1 MHRSGAIARQR
12 SVCHICESISTQR
25 RRVVT
30 PLFTTRNASQSP
42 YQPRRAMSS
51 SIPPDSGSLSAAALP
66 FARRASAAKNKSG
79 ESARVENDNGTS
91 PTANAPSLHP
101 SSVAD
106 IMSYLKTS
114 VSKVSTARGIPS
126 EQNVSA
132 ALEVCDMLANWFT
145 DESVQ
150 PQIAHA
156 ISELDSTASTLLS
169 LDDTKTLQPSKL
181 PEGIEYSAKLRELTD
196 KISETAYLIL
206 AHTPV
211 IITPKLLKQYVK
223 VQAKLG
229 KPETIPKVFQLYASK
244 PVPREGSLPL
254 SYTKQNPNR
263 AANAIEPEIVDA
275 ALDTAIEAKNLD
287 AAVGI
292 IENSYGTTASV
303 RSKLL
308 RHGLVPLS
316 TFAATPVAAYILASN
331 FSGLQQAMD
340 SSTATNV
347 AFAGIIAYVG
357 FTASL
362 GMVALATANDQMKR
376 VTWAPGVPLR
386 KRWIREEERAALD
399 KIACAWG
406 FQEPWRQGEEEGA
419 DWDALREYIGQKGM
433 MLDRTELMEGMD

>member
-1 MHRSGAIARQR
+1 LGG
-12 SVCHICESISTQR
+12 
-25 RRVVT
+25 
-30 PLFTTRNASQSP
+30 
-42 YQPRRAMSS
+42 RA
-51 SIPPDSGSLSAAALP
+51 AV
-66 FARRASAAKNKSG
+66 KSKPG
-79 ESARVENDNGTS
+79 ENVGVENDNGIS

-106 IMSYLKTS
+106 IMGYLKTS
-114 VSKVSTARGIPS
+114 VSKVSSTRGIPS

-156 ISELDSTASTLLS
+156 ISELNSTASTLLS
-169 LDDTKTLQPSKL
+169 LDDTKTIQPAAPL
-181 PEGIEYSAKLRELTD
+181 PEGIEYSAKLRELID
-196 KISETAYLIL
+196 KISETAYLII
-206 AHTPV
+206 AHPPV
-211 IITPKLLKQYVK
+211 YITPKLLKQYVK

-229 KPETIPKVFQLYASK
+229 KPETLPKVFQLYASK
-244 PVPREGSLPL
+244 PVPREGSVPL

-275 ALDTAIEAKNLD
+275 ALDTAIEAKHLD
-287 AAVGI
+287 AAVSI
-292 IENSYGTTASV
+292 IENSYGTMAFV

-308 RHGLVPLS
+308 RHGLVPLG

-347 AFAGIIAYVG
+347 AFAGILAYVG

-419 DWDALREYIGQKGM
+419 DWNALREYIGQKGM